1 MKLKR
6 PNIELI
12 LRYIQDDVSAQERL
26 YVTQMIQL
34 ESAWKESYDT
44 HKQMAQVV
52 SQMPT
57 LEPPSRVWA
66 AIKSEIQNTSVKPV
80 WQVYIEDFFRPYQ
93 VAWASACTVI
103 IAGLWYGQ
111 VLMQPEFQFVDVTD
125 VNGFSLEAD
134 TYIANHE
141 VLYSEPVTQEI
152 LLAFYPVETN
162 SSFEN
167 E

>member
-1 MKLKR
+1 MKQKK
-6 PNIELI
+6 PNTALI
-12 LRYIQDDVSAQERL
+12 LRYIQNDVSTQERQ

-34 ESAWKESYDT
+34 DSAWKESYET
-44 HKQMAQVV
+44 HRQISQTV
-52 SQMPT
+52 SQLPSV
-57 LEPPSRVWA
+57 EPPPRVWA
-66 AIKSEIQNTSVKPV
+66 NIKSEIQKTSVKPV
-80 WQVYIEDFFRPYQ
+80 WQIYLEDFFRPYK

-103 IAGLWYGQ
+103 IAGVWYGQ

-125 VNGFSLEAD
+125 VNGFSQEAD

-141 VLYSEPVTQEI
+141 VIYTEPVTQEK